1 MDLSWSAISPSNI
14 ALIKYMGKVDHP
26 CNQSSKQNK
35 ANSSE
40 SIQTT
45 QLQKPPETT
54 FSQYLHIPIDLGS
67 HLSKT
72 DEENLWFKNLAVNAS
87 LSYTLKHFV
96 TTVQIESGDGKDKW
110 QSFKEDPFKNKKLYH
125 SSKPIHLNSSL
136 SQMDQ
141 KKFLEFFIFLK
152 RFFLIP
158 GYYTV
163 SSQNNFPKSIGSAS
177 SASSFSALTLAV
189 YKLAREK
196 SSLKPEKFK
205 SIKAQELAHLSRV
218 GSGSA
223 CRSLFA
229 PWCLWEGYKI
239 HSFECSWNRLLH
251 QFVIVDSKN
260 KKIDS
265 TQAHQRV
272 KTSPQ
277 FAQRADRANKRLHA
291 LKASL
296 NLEDW
301 KKCFQLC
308 YEEFLDIHSLFESS
322 KPSFSYKTEDTQ
334 KILKEVV
341 HFWKQ
346 RQDGPLI
353 TMDAGSN
360 VHLFYR
366 NNQQE
371 HKKEIFQKLSSHFTV
386 LSSL

>member
-1 MDLSWSAISPSNI
+1 
-14 ALIKYMGKVDHP
+14 MGKVDHP
-26 CNQSSKQNK
+26 CNQNSEQKKESS
-35 ANSSE
+35 SDSME
-40 SIQTT
+40 TT
-45 QLQKPPETT
+45 ELQKSPETT

-72 DEENLWFKNLAVNAS
+72 DEEKLWFKNLAVNAS

-96 TTVQIESGDGKDKW
+96 TTVQIESGDRKDKW
-110 QSFKEDPFKNKKLYH
+110 QAFKEDPFKNKKPYH
-125 SSKPIHLNSSL
+125 SSKPILLHSSL
-136 SQMDQ
+136 SQTEQ
-141 KKFLEFFIFLK
+141 KKFLDFFIFLK

-158 GYYTV
+158 GYYTI
-163 SSQNNFPKSIGSAS
+163 SSQNNFPKAIGSAS

-196 SSLKPEKFK
+196 SSLKPEKLK
-205 SIKAQELAHLSRV
+205 SIKAQELAHLSRS

-223 CRSLFA
+223 CRSLFS

-251 QFVIVDSKN
+251 QLVIVDSKD

-265 TQAHQRV
+265 TQAHERV
-272 KTSPQ
+272 KTSPL
-277 FAQRADRANKRLHA
+277 FTQRADRANKRLHA

-301 KKCFQLC
+301 RKCFQIC

-322 KPSFSYKTEDTQ
+322 KPSFSYKTAETQ
-334 KILKEVV
+334 KVLNEIV

-360 VHLFYR
+360 VHLLYR
-366 NNQQE
+366 NNQQK
-371 HKKEIFQKLSSHFTV
+371 HKEEISQKLSAYSTV